1 MAPDDSLAPPLA
13 RSGLSRSAAL
23 QWARASVDRLDARL
37 LLEYVA
43 GCTAA
48 QLLAHPELLLGT
60 DDVVRYES
68 LVSRRAAGEPLAYLV
83 GSAGFMGD
91 VLEVSPAVLVPRPET
106 EELVTWALALLADC
120 AEPRIVDLGTGSGAI
135 ALALAGARPD
145 ARVLAI
151 DVSPEALVVAAR
163 NRERLARP
171 NVTFSCASWLA
182 GVADEAAWD
191 LIISNPPY
199 IDVADPHL
207 AGDGVRFEP
216 RLALTDGGNGLSA
229 YISIVRQA
237 VTRLKPGGWLLV
249 EHGHDQAAPIAQLW
263 RDAGLVAVACRAD
276 LSGNPRMTVG
286 RRLMAQGG
294 TGDTETAGTTHG

>member
-23 QWARASVDRLDARL
+23 QWARTSVDRLDARL
-37 LLEYVA
+37 LLEFIT

-48 QLLAHPELLLGT
+48 QLLARPELLISA
-60 DDVVRYES
+60 DDIVRYEA

-83 GSAGFMGD
+83 GSTGFMGD
-91 VLEVSPAVLVPRPET
+91 LLEVSPAVLVPRPET
-106 EELVTWALALLADC
+106 EELVTWALALLAGC
-120 AEPRIVDLGTGSGAI
+120 AEPRIADLGTGSGAI

-151 DVSPEALVVAAR
+151 DVSPEALAVATR

-171 NVTFSCASWLA
+171 NVTLCCGSWLD
-182 GVADEAAWD
+182 GVADEAVWD

-229 YISIVRQA
+229 YGSIVRQA

-249 EHGHDQAAPIAQLW
+249 EHGHDQAAAIAQLW
-263 RDAGLVAVACRAD
+263 RDAGLVSVASRAD
-276 LSGNPRMTVG
+276 LSGNPRMTAGQRPVAPGGAAMVG
-286 RRLMAQGG
+286 
-294 TGDTETAGTTHG
+294 TAHA